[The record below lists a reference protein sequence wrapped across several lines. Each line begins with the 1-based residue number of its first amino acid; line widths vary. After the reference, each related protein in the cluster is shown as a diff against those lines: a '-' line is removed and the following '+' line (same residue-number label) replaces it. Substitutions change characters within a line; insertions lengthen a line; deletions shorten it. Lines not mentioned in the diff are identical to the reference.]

1 MTQQTNSD
9 SSSVVI
15 SNPRS
20 GGNKKGGIDKFKS
33 LMAGYPDIEHIIL
46 SDFSCIDHALE
57 KAKDNNRKIII
68 VNGGDGTLQSILTF
82 LKREG
87 NQSYNPELVLMKS
100 GTTSMCYGD
109 VGFKTGARNMLN
121 AVSHYGADENSLIN
135 KKSRQVL
142 RMTLPKEGT
151 SVCGMFFGAAA
162 IYSGILYCRQNIHT
176 RGIRGETG
184 PALAMLRFLF
194 DWMTVNKIA
203 GSTSASIDIDQQE
216 TISGDFSI
224 IAATTLKRLLA
235 GVYPFWGHDP
245 AKDTYALSLIRHGAP
260 KSIRSVL
267 KILRGRTLTTELNNT
282 YYHSYHVSRA
292 LLNISGGFTL
302 DGELFGEQGKSN
314 KVVLESAGPVTF
326 LTA

>member
-1 MTQQTNSD
+1 
-9 SSSVVI
+9 
-15 SNPRS
+15 
-20 GGNKKGGIDKFKS
+20 
-33 LMAGYPDIEHIIL
+33 
-46 SDFSCIDHALE
+46 
-57 KAKDNNRKIII
+57 
-68 VNGGDGTLQSILTF
+68 
-82 LKREG
+82 
-87 NQSYNPELVLMKS
+87 
-100 GTTSMCYGD
+100 
-109 VGFKTGARNMLN
+109 
-121 AVSHYGADENSLIN
+121 
-135 KKSRQVL
+135 
-142 RMTLPKEGT
+142 
-151 SVCGMFFGAAA
+151 
-162 IYSGILYCRQNIHT
+162 
-176 RGIRGETG
+176 
-184 PALAMLRFLF
+184 MLRFLF
-194 DWMTVNKIA
+194 DLMTVNKIA

-216 TISGDFSI
+216 TIAGDFSI

-245 AKDTYALSLIRHGAP
+245 ANDTYALSLIRHGAP